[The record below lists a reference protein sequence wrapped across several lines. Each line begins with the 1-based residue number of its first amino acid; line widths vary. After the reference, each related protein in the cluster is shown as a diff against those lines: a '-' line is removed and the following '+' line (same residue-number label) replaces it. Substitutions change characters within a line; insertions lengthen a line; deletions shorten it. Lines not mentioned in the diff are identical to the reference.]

1 MNFSRRDHLKTEDK
15 KTLAWL
21 EVAQR
26 VLAGGYADSDKSTLK
41 SIAIG
46 LQSLQHPD
54 CQKAL
59 CQIVGLKE
67 RL

>member
-1 MNFSRRDHLKTEDK
+1 MNLIQFLKGERKIED
-15 KTLAWL
+15 AWL

-26 VLAGGYADSDKSTLK
+26 VLAGGYDDADKSTLK

-46 LQSLQHPD
+46 LSTLQHPD

-59 CQIVGLKE
+59 RQIVGLKE
-67 RL
+67 NL